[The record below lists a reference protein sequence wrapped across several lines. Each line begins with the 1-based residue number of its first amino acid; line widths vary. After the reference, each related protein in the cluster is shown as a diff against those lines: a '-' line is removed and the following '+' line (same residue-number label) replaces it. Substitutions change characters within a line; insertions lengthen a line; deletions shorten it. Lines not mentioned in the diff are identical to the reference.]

1 MLYDLSVLIPGIELK
16 GVDISKYAIENAM
29 QEISSYVSEADA
41 RELPFEDNSFEVV
54 ISIKTVYILE
64 KEECAV
70 ALQEIER
77 VSRGKSYITVDAYRN
92 DEEKKS
98 MYDWN
103 LTAKTIMSV
112 EEWVAFFKEIGYTG
126 DYYWFIP

>member
-1 MLYDLSVLIPGIELK
+1 M
-16 GVDISKYAIENAM
+16 
-29 QEISSYVSEADA
+29 SEADA

-54 ISIKTVYILE
+54 ISINTVHNLE

-92 DEEKKS
+92 DEEKKR